1 MFRKIDT
8 VIIQFINKL
17 DKEQGG
23 ELNDQSHEMTAL
35 RAKRCGN

>member
-8 VIIQFINKL
+8 VMIEFINKL
-17 DKEQGG
+17 DKEQSG
-23 ELNDQSHEMTAL
+23 ELNDQSHEMTAQ